1 MFDDNLL
8 AKLCFL
14 FLVCTL
20 QLFNLVDKLSLYAWK
35 NSDMKSK
42 LLTKDLP
49 FSNLFVIPHVNKLF
63 AGLSMCRSQNN
74 WHAIFLF
81 KKWLHWVS
89 TLKIHYECNSFECST
104 LWSFFTFYES
114 LPLAIS
120 MYSNFDH
127 LETYSNAVIA
137 FELEVNER
145 EFFRKQNA
153 SKGNFEICFKTAQI
167 LPNARE
173 QK

>member
-1 MFDDNLL
+1 
-8 AKLCFL
+8 
-14 FLVCTL
+14 
-20 QLFNLVDKLSLYAWK
+20 
-35 NSDMKSK
+35 
-42 LLTKDLP
+42 
-49 FSNLFVIPHVNKLF
+49 
-63 AGLSMCRSQNN
+63 
-74 WHAIFLF
+74 
-81 KKWLHWVS
+81 
-89 TLKIHYECNSFECST
+89 
-104 LWSFFTFYES
+104 
-114 LPLAIS
+114 